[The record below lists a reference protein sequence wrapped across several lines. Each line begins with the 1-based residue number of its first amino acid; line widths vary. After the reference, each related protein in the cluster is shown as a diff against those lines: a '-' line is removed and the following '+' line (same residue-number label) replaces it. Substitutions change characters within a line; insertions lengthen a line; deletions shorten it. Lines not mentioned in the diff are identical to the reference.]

1 MSDPSFITGILTK
14 YRINQS
20 QLLLIILSVI
30 LLGNLF
36 YVSDVNVLESKSY
49 ASIFAIIVIVVGIS
63 IYKILTNEDSSS
75 LFVSIGIASIF
86 AVFIIGGFVVE
97 FYQKYAKD
105 TAIFNSISDDPN
117 TRIVMNIVQ
126 VSLLIAI
133 SVVGMSVFNNVIG
146 RYLNNST
153 TWTGFILNLIFYI
166 PCLFE
171 DLVKYFKQQY
181 GLTTSVTFI
190 LFAIELLLIAVYILI
205 PKLLSAA
212 IKTDDIPVTS
222 QPMFLDIL
230 STKTFNKEDD
240 GTRENKRANY
250 AFSMWVYLNQQTPS
264 ITNANIFTYG
274 NTYPK
279 IEYVKCND
287 DTGKDKYRFTVGEQ
301 SYDIAIQG
309 QKWNHIVVNFN
320 DNSTVDI
327 FVNGNLERTFKT
339 NSRNSLK
346 NSLPNTINIGSN
358 NGLYGAICNIS
369 YHKTPLTPNQI
380 IQTYNLL
387 HNKNPPVNNIL

>member
-1 MSDPSFITGILTK
+1 MSDPSFITGISTK
-14 YRINQS
+14 YDISQS

-63 IYKILTNEDSSS
+63 IYKILTNDDSSS
-75 LFVSIGIASIF
+75 LFISIGIASIF

-97 FYQKYAKD
+97 FYQKNVKD
-105 TAIFNSISDDPN
+105 VAIFNTISDDPN
-117 TRIVMNIVQ
+117 TRIFMNIVQ

-181 GLTTSVTFI
+181 GLTSSVTFI

-212 IKTDDIPVTS
+212 MKTDDIPVTS
-222 QPMFLDIL
+222 QPLFLDIL
-230 STKTFNKEDD
+230 STKTFKKEDD
-240 GTRENKRANY
+240 GTRENKRTNY
-250 AFSMWVYLNQQTPS
+250 AFSMWIYLNQQTPS
-264 ITNANIFTYG
+264 IANANIFTYG
-274 NTYPK
+274 GVYPK
-279 IEYVKCND
+279 IEYVKCNS

-301 SYDIAIQG
+301 HYDIAIQG

-327 FVNGNLERTFKT
+327 FVNGNLERTFKIS
-339 NSRNSLK
+339 NRNPLK
-346 NSLPNTINIGSN
+346 NSRPNSINIGSS

-369 YHKTPLTPNQI
+369 YHKTPLSQNQI

-387 HNKNPPVNNIL
+387 HSKNPPVNNIV